1 MQDDFD
7 RWLEHELDRSLAA
20 VTREPAPRRAAQA
33 ATRWRPGTF
42 ARTLAAAA
50 GAKALLGGAA
60 AVLAAGALAGVA
72 VTDESAPR
80 VHAGGGHAQTPA
92 GHPAATGSPAPSGQD
107 TGNGRGQGNGSGGRP
122 TPANTPNGVS
132 GNGTGN
138 NGQGDRGNS
147 GAAHS
152 PGPSSSPRG

>member
-1 MQDDFD
+1 MK
-7 RWLEHELDRSLAA
+7 L
-20 VTREPAPRRAAQA
+20 
-33 ATRWRPGTF
+33 PGKVRILVF
-42 ARTLAAAA
+42 LC
-50 GAKALLGGAA
+50 L
-60 AVLAAGALAGVA
+60 LAAGALAGVA
-72 VTDESAPR
+72 VTHESAPPAAGPPPGVAAPAGPAPR

-92 GHPAATGSPAPSGQD
+92 GHPAATDSPAPSGQD
-107 TGNGRGQGNGSGGRP
+107 NGNGRGQGNGSGGRP

-138 NGQGDRGNS
+138 NGQGDRGSS